1 MAEFDPYGAAA
12 THLGARAKENPALCA
27 ADVKLF
33 ESINGHG
40 TASNFESL
48 ADAIEASGK
57 AVEELANTS
66 AQHAKIATNK
76 KQEAEDTLAAERAK
90 NDLDAEK
97 STAPNDKKRKEAVAK
112 RKRLAEEWALELQ
125 QYVSKRLKQ
134 DLQLKAVFMNLVNKA
149 QLREFL
155 LLTPD
160 KAVAKWNGM
169 SGDEQKP
176 YLVGGGGEWGK
187 GAVSDVH
194 FPVPEGMVSLAGAID
209 CGDNTAFAVCETVQK
224 PTLRVLGSR
233 HASVGHLI

>member
-1 MAEFDPYGAAA
+1 MVVQIADIQKEKAE
-12 THLGARAKENPALCA
+12 
-27 ADVKLF
+27 
-33 ESINGHG
+33 
-40 TASNFESL
+40 
-48 ADAIEASGK
+48 
-57 AVEELANTS
+57 S
-66 AQHAKIATNK
+66 A
-76 KQEAEDTLAAERAK
+76 LAAQRAK

-97 STAPNDKKRKEAVAK
+97 STAPDDKKRKEAAAK
-112 RKRLAEEWALELQ
+112 RKRLTEESALELQ

-155 LLTPD
+155 VLTPD
-160 KAVAKWNGM
+160 KAVAKWNAM

-176 YLVGGGGEWGK
+176 YLVSGGGEWGK

-194 FPVPEGMVSLAGAID
+194 FPVPESMVSLAGAID